1 MLYVCAPYVMCAYYE
16 IAFAY
21 KQNKHMQSYISGCL
35 RVVYKVL
42 VECITAADGVLSCV
56 STPLESRPLL
66 TVLMALFITNK

>member
-21 KQNKHMQSYISGCL
+21 RQNKHMQSYISGCL

-42 VECITAADGVLSCV
+42 VECITAADGVLSCD
-56 STPLESRPLL
+56 STHLQSKPSL
-66 TVLMALFITNK
+66 TALIALF